1 MLICTTVEDC
11 PCIMQCWSKG
21 DGCYDVSSSEDR
33 AKGVIRITRSIEG
46 CDLIGSSI
54 KMEDLNNEIVC

>member
-1 MLICTTVEDC
+1 MPICTTVEDC
-11 PCIMQCWSKG
+11 PYIMQCW
-21 DGCYDVSSSEDR
+21 